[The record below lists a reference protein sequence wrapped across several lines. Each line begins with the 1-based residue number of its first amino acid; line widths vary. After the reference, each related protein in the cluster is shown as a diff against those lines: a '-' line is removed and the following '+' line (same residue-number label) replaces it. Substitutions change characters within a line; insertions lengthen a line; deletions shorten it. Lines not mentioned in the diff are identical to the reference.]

1 MINEQLVYVNLHFV
15 SVCTK
20 NNSVQCL
27 VLMKSPFES
36 GKRISER
43 STVRWCSGYTKHAQ
57 SALSGLGTGRIFP
70 TDRTIANKMYFVSYK
85 FNLSISLDL
94 LLITVVF
101 DQQINNV
108 ILPSLIMGYLDKNI
122 GKVRLLF
129 VTFYLINNDWDNI

>member
-1 MINEQLVYVNLHFV
+1 MLRALLAVSEQVEFFQLTGLLQ
-15 SVCTK
+15 TK
-20 NNSVQCL
+20 C
-27 VLMKSPFES
+27 
-36 GKRISER
+36 IS
-43 STVRWCSGYTKHAQ
+43 Y
-57 SALSGLGTGRIFP
+57 LL
-70 TDRTIANKMYFVSYK
+70 
-85 FNLSISLDL
+85 SLDL